1 MSQAA
6 TKESLAGKIVALN
19 EQFLEH
25 VQRAFARN
33 SASLWLD
40 AVADYRE
47 YAEAIA
53 KELDKVPA
61 AAPKAPVAEPNNI
74 KPAFNFSSQPVST
87 TGFGWSSGAPASA
100 APATAPATAPASA
113 PASAPATAPSA
124 AKPDAEVVVLDDDDG
139 SEPQID
145 EANKADVLFSKKVH
159 LLTQD
164 SETKK
169 WKDKGTGTFSLR
181 KSKDDGGGKRVAY
194 IVFTA
199 ATGKVLINAPVVKG
213 LKPIVNPKANSN
225 VIMILISRDD
235 SGVDVKNMHLFKCGS
250 SELAS
255 ELIAA
260 VSAEA

>member
-100 APATAPATAPASA
+100 APASAPAT
-113 PASAPATAPSA
+113 APATAPSA

-181 KSKDDGGGKRVAY
+181 KSKDDGVGKRVAY

>member
-124 AKPDAEVVVLDDDDG
+124 ANTRVSLVASATPLPKPSRRSALTAF
-139 SEPQID
+139 SRIRK
-145 EANKADVLFSKKVH
+145 ANK
-159 LLTQD
+159 
-164 SETKK
+164 
-169 WKDKGTGTFSLR
+169 R
-181 KSKDDGGGKRVAY
+181 KAG
-194 IVFTA
+194 A
-199 ATGKVLINAPVVKG
+199 AAANAEP
-213 LKPIVNPKANSN
+213 L
-225 VIMILISRDD
+225 
-235 SGVDVKNMHLFKCGS
+235 
-250 SELAS
+250 
-255 ELIAA
+255 
-260 VSAEA
+260 

>member
-53 KELDKVPA
+53 KELEKVPA

-100 APATAPATAPASA
+100 APATAPATAP
-113 PASAPATAPSA
+113 SA
-124 AKPDAEVVVLDDDDG
+124 AKPDAEVVVLDDDDDG

>member
-74 KPAFNFSSQPVST
+74 EPAFNFSSQPVST

-100 APATAPATAPASA
+100 A

-181 KSKDDGGGKRVAY
+181 KSKDDGVGKRVAY

>member
-100 APATAPATAPASA
+100 APAT
-113 PASAPATAPSA
+113 APATAPSA

>member
-53 KELDKVPA
+53 KELEKVP
-61 AAPKAPVAEPNNI
+61 AAPKAPVAEPN
-74 KPAFNFSSQPVST
+74 KPAFNFSSQQPVSTST
-87 TGFGWSSGAPASA
+87 TGFGWSSGAPATAPAA
-100 APATAPATAPASA
+100 APAAAPI
-113 PASAPATAPSA
+113 A

-235 SGVDVKNMHLFKCGS
+235 SGVEVKNMHLFKCGS

-255 ELIAA
+255 ELNAA

>member
-100 APATAPATAPASA
+100 APATAPA
-113 PASAPATAPSA
+113 SAPATAPSA
-124 AKPDAEVVVLDDDDG
+124 AKPDAEVVVLDDDDDG